1 MAGKNPYYGPE
12 AIETFRQLL
21 EEKRAEALE
30 ELEYCK
36 KELEEGLS
44 QASGDSS
51 TYSFHMADQGTDAQ
65 EREKTFMFASRQGK
79 YLQQVE
85 AALDRIEAGT
95 YGVCV
100 ECGGQIREVRLK
112 VVPTAKL
119 CIKCKPPEDDSR

>member
-1 MAGKNPYYGPE
+1 MGKNPYYN
-12 AIETFRQLL
+12 ARQL
-21 EEKRAEALE
+21 EAFRKRLDAKRQEAVE
-30 ELEYCK
+30 ELAYCR

-79 YLQQVE
+79 FIQTVE
-85 AALDRIEAGT
+85 AALERIAEGT
-95 YGVCV
+95 YGVCTS
-100 ECGGQIREVRLK
+100 CGGQINEHRLA

-119 CIKCKPPEDDSR
+119 CINCKPESE